1 MRVSNSLIPVRDGHF
16 DQYPW
21 SQKNKNN
28 PLACPSVY
36 AETNGRLSCLLCHLR
51 HGISNVELSI
61 DAAKKKKKLFFFFQ
75 NQIKLYKFRDVKF

>member
-61 DAAKKKKKLFFFFQ
+61 DAAKKKKIVFFFFSES
-75 NQIKLYKFRDVKF
+75 NKIIQIQGR